1 MALYWPEEKVALD
14 IVDDPMRRP
23 FEGDESYT
31 VLRVTCAD
39 LCDYDSYRKIMG
51 RLCELLGREIPSMP
65 GWEDKN
71 RALFELLGSDVFANY
86 MNAVMSD
93 PDACTDDDLDAL
105 YSSLGY
111 TPTDEEL
118 ANVQIVA
125 SSQEEADRMRADAR
139 REGRYVRGISV
150 WEGPVPK
157 GSFENISESMRMSTP
172 EYFFLRKANE
182 LPFVQAVAMGIE
194 LCGKFRTIVTQY
206 NRGDDY
212 DFLRSTRTT
221 KTRIRSYLRGAR
233 GTKEGKQAKRVL
245 RYVFD
250 ECCSPM
256 SSYLYTL
263 LCLPR
268 AHGSYG
274 IERGIMSGAFEGKRG
289 YMPASYGKYLAYDLV
304 WPNKHV
310 AVQFTGNKLPG
321 EADLG
326 ALRTEDMRLLCVTY
340 DDVADPARFDKTAR
354 KLAEL
359 LGMLLPEETDKW
371 RQARDKL
378 RKILPPPNFS
388 HMRLTMSDITEH
400 TSE

>member
-157 GSFENISESMRMSTP
+157 
-172 EYFFLRKANE
+172 
-182 LPFVQAVAMGIE
+182 
-194 LCGKFRTIVTQY
+194 
-206 NRGDDY
+206 
-212 DFLRSTRTT
+212 
-221 KTRIRSYLRGAR
+221 
-233 GTKEGKQAKRVL
+233 
-245 RYVFD
+245 
-250 ECCSPM
+250 
-256 SSYLYTL
+256 
-263 LCLPR
+263 
-268 AHGSYG
+268 
-274 IERGIMSGAFEGKRG
+274 
-289 YMPASYGKYLAYDLV
+289 
-304 WPNKHV
+304 
-310 AVQFTGNKLPG
+310 
-321 EADLG
+321 
-326 ALRTEDMRLLCVTY
+326 
-340 DDVADPARFDKTAR
+340 
-354 KLAEL
+354 
-359 LGMLLPEETDKW
+359 
-371 RQARDKL
+371 
-378 RKILPPPNFS
+378 
-388 HMRLTMSDITEH
+388 
-400 TSE
+400 